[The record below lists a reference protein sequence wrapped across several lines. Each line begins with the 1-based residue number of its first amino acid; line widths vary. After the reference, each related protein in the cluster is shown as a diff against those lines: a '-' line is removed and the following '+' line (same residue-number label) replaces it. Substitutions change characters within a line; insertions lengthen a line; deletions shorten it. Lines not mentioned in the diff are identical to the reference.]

1 MKEIMRR
8 VQALEKRMEQ
18 EKPYAI
24 LTCADGST
32 LKVDP
37 CSIMG
42 TMYRR
47 GDIVAIQYSFRD
59 KPAIF
64 DLLIGHCLKSEHK
77 PRNGGTTHE

>member
-1 MKEIMRR
+1 MRDVLNR
-8 VQALEKRMEQ
+8 IAALEKHMGE
-18 EKPYAI
+18 EYPFAI

-47 GDIVAIQYSFRD
+47 GDIVAIQYSFRE
-59 KPAIF
+59 KPTIF
-64 DLLIGHCLKSEHK
+64 DLLIGHCLKSEYK
-77 PRNGGTTHE
+77 PMNGGIAHE

>member
-8 VQALEKRMEQ
+8 VKALEKRMGE
-18 EKPYAI
+18 ENPYAI

-37 CSIMG
+37 CTIVG

-64 DLLIGHCLKSEHK
+64 DLLIGHCLKSEYK
-77 PRNGGTTHE
+77 PHNGGTTHE

>member
-1 MKEIMRR
+1 MRDVLNR
-8 VQALEKRMEQ
+8 IATLEKHMGE
-18 EKPYAI
+18 EYPFAI

-47 GDIVAIQYSFRD
+47 GDIVAIQYSFRE

-64 DLLIGHCLKSEHK
+64 DLLIGHCLKAEYK
-77 PRNGGTTHE
+77 PMNGGIANE